1 MTELK
6 LKTNQAALI
15 LTVSDDGEVDVNVA
29 APKTKNVE
37 NMAVDICTV
46 IGQKLA
52 GDEQF
57 QAMILTELDGD
68 SEKIEEKIIDP

>member
-29 APKTKNVE
+29 APKTENVE
-37 NMAVDICTV
+37 NMAADICTV
-46 IGQKLA
+46 KGQKFA

-57 QAMILTELDGD
+57 QAIILTELDGD
-68 SEKIEEKIIDP
+68 PEKVENNN